1 MTLGPDTSLDLFDID
16 ETDVEY
22 ENDEIEYSFSS
33 NLPGGEMGSYG
44 YPNFAH
50 PFPVQSQPQSF
61 GQSTFAD
68 PFHAGG
74 SINGLSTGQIPN
86 SMGESIEQYFHAA
99 HQQQSLY
106 LDGMQSSLPAFF
118 NPRLPPRFN
127 QVMPQTYHSPA
138 LVPIPHTSTTAMPA
152 LIPPRPIQP
161 RILSGTS
168 THSETTNEHVIPTD
182 CSVCFAV
189 RPPSL
194 AVLQP
199 CGHPLCSGCLTS
211 ALNIVGEKDMECA
224 ICKQSVADFQLVI
237 GTQKSDMA
245 KVELSGLIIRFA
257 GHTII

>member
-1 MTLGPDTSLDLFDID
+1 MA
-16 ETDVEY
+16 
-22 ENDEIEYSFSS
+22 
-33 NLPGGEMGSYG
+33 SYG
-44 YPNFAH
+44 YPNFAY
-50 PFPVQSQPQSF
+50 PFPEQSQPQAF

-68 PFHAGG
+68 PFHPGG
-74 SINGLSTGQIPN
+74 SINGLSRGQMLN

-127 QVMPQTYHSPA
+127 QGMPQTYHSPA
-138 LVPIPHTSTTAMPA
+138 LVPVPHTSTSMPA
-152 LIPPRPIQP
+152 SITPRPIQP
-161 RILSGTS
+161 RTLSDTS
-168 THSETTNEHVIPTD
+168 TRPEAPDEHVAIPTD

-189 RPPSL
+189 RPASL
-194 AVLQP
+194 AVLHP

-224 ICKQSVADFQLVI
+224 ICKKGVADFRLVI
-237 GTQKSDMA
+237 GTQKSDMT
-245 KVELSGLIIRFA
+245 KVKSAGLIIRSA